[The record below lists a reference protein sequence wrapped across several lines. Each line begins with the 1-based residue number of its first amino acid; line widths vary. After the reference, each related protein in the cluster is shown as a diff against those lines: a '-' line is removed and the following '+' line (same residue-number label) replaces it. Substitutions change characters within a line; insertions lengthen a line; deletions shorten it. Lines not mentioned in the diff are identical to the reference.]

1 MFENLLS
8 YYGNNAQVRI
18 NERIEKINNQRQ
30 SLRSSDDKQ
39 YKDLKSIKILT
50 CILINRRS

>member
-18 NERIEKINNQRQ
+18 NERIEKINNQICFCTEI
-30 SLRSSDDKQ
+30 SLKLLSFKES
-39 YKDLKSIKILT
+39 YTVHSM
-50 CILINRRS
+50 N